1 MVQLLIY
8 EIVKNTNEEEK
19 LFKLLKRMKNKQK
32 VFEYTK
38 KFWYDWK
45 PETTI
50 TILELIKDES
60 LINQEEINN
69 IINKLKVLSSIIK

>member
-1 MVQLLIY
+1 
-8 EIVKNTNEEEK
+8 
-19 LFKLLKRMKNKQK
+19 MKNKQK

-60 LINQEEINN
+60 DINQEEINN